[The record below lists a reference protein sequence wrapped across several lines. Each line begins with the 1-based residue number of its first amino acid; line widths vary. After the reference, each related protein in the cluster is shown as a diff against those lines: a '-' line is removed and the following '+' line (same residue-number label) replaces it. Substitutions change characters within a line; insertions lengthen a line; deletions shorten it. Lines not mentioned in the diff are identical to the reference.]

1 MKYLVLALSLLFSVS
16 AFAQA
21 EQAQTEP
28 AKKSRKKRTEQGS
41 EAPARTMKPSRNKL
55 AESYPDSVEF
65 NKAFADL
72 YTILKSEETIQQ
84 KADKA
89 FKQISRTFSRTGV
102 DSAVAYKAVMAKIDP
117 NMEREIIFRSYRTQ
131 MTAEELKDWVAFLRT
146 PTGKKIL
153 AVGEKLIGAH
163 DKQVDAQVRRAVNT
177 AVTPLR
183 KAKAAE
189 QREGMRPAVS
199 NESEVPPPPPPPP
212 AHLED
217 ED

>member
-1 MKYLVLALSLLFSVS
+1 MKYLVLALSLIFSVS

-21 EQAQTEP
+21 EQTQTEP
-28 AKKSRKKRTEQGS
+28 TKKSRKKRTEQGS

-102 DSAVAYKAVMAKIDP
+102 DSAEAYKAVMAKIDP
-117 NMEREIIFRSYRTQ
+117 SMEREIIYRSYRTQ
-131 MTAEELKDWVAFLRT
+131 LNAEELKDWVAFLRT

-153 AVGEKLIGAH
+153 TVGEKLIGAH
-163 DKQVDAQVRRAVNT
+163 DKQVDAQVRRTVNT
-177 AVTPLR
+177 AITPLR
-183 KAKAAE
+183 KAAKAARSE
-189 QREGMRPAVS
+189 EDKRAVQ
-199 NESEVPPPPPPPP
+199 NEAEVPPPPP
-212 AHLED
+212 ARNED